1 MSKGILPTPP
11 MGGACEGLLVER
23 RQAHPFRIFY
33 AGVRGGRPF
42 GRRANDAEGH
52 YLSWYESPLLY
63 ATIATLLLCGADAI
77 LTLEILS
84 RGGTE
89 LNWFMDVLLERN
101 VELFAAVK
109 MALSGVS
116 LVILVAH
123 ANFRVFRIRVE
134 HLVYLIV
141 PIYGLLVVY
150 ELFLLSVF

>member
-1 MSKGILPTPP
+1 MSNGVPVTPSID
-11 MGGACEGLLVER
+11 GTCAGVLVER

-33 AGVRGGRPF
+33 GGVRGGRPF

-52 YLSWYESPLLY
+52 YLSWYESPLLF
-63 ATIATLLLCGADAI
+63 ATLATLLLCGADAI

-89 LNWFMDVLLERN
+89 LNWFMDILLQRN
-101 VELFAAVK
+101 VELFAGVK
-109 MALSGVS
+109 MALSSIS

-123 ANFRVFRIRVE
+123 ANFRVFRVRVE
-134 HLVYLIV
+134 YLIYLIV

-150 ELFLLSVF
+150 ELFLLSFF